1 MQQNPAV
8 FHAEDGSGYRFAAG
22 QIRRVLLS
30 NPQIAARMLNGY
42 AIVSRMDDARKA
54 IVRAELE
61 ALAAVENISV
71 DVREVLERLQR
82 GLQ

>member
-1 MQQNPAV
+1 MQQTPAV
-8 FHAEDGSGYRFAAG
+8 FYAEDGSVYRFAAG
-22 QIRRVLLS
+22 PIRRVLLS

>member
-1 MQQNPAV
+1 
-8 FHAEDGSGYRFAAG
+8 
-22 QIRRVLLS
+22 
-30 NPQIAARMLNGY
+30 
-42 AIVSRMDDARKA
+42 MDDARKA

>member
-1 MQQNPAV
+1 
-8 FHAEDGSGYRFAAG
+8 
-22 QIRRVLLS
+22 
-30 NPQIAARMLNGY
+30 MLNGY

-54 IVRAELE
+54 IVRTELDV
-61 ALAAVENISV
+61 LAAVENISV